1 VVPLAADMATGSYV
15 ISGDGV
21 ALRLDVRG
29 KEIKILDRRLERAG
43 DEIRLLWSARSRGVH
58 RCSWSV
64 TELDREG
71 QEGSEVA
78 SGDVELP
85 ADGSLAVVS
94 FSEKG
99 VWGGI
104 TEGEIESP
112 DRTSES
118 PRKELGGYLLTLRDG
133 ALVPPLAVVRYWE

>member
-1 VVPLAADMATGSYV
+1 
-15 ISGDGV
+15 
-21 ALRLDVRG
+21 
-29 KEIKILDRRLERAG
+29 
-43 DEIRLLWSARSRGVH
+43 
-58 RCSWSV
+58 V

-85 ADGSLAVVS
+85 ADGGLAVVS

-99 VWGGI
+99 AWGGI
-104 TEGEIESP
+104 TEGEIERP